1 MTWRLADGAVGGA
14 LCCRYD
20 SSVVM
25 RMGDRRVEWL
35 VSDQPQ
41 PVVGVAGLTLAGLL
55 AVIGSL
61 LRRRAERFEGTV
73 LSVFVSDA
81 GTVVS
86 VLALTVALVSAGLA
100 LGVEGVGR
108 PLWLLI
114 AVMAVT
120 VAAALL
126 VWRWREFAP
135 HVERYRRLTPTGV
148 PERQIVSTT
157 WETGIV
163 VAGGA
168 ALLTYL
174 GTADHQF
181 GHPLHWILAVV
192 GLMLGYA
199 LGIGATTPRFRL
211 QSPTRKP

>member
-1 MTWRLADGAVGGA
+1 
-14 LCCRYD
+14 
-20 SSVVM
+20 
-25 RMGDRRVEWL
+25 MGDRRVEWL
-35 VSDQPQ
+35 VSDQPR

-61 LRRRAERFEGTV
+61 LRRRAERFEGMV
-73 LSVFVSDA
+73 LSVFLSDA
-81 GTVVS
+81 GTVLS

-100 LGVEGVGR
+100 LRVEGVGR
-108 PLWLLI
+108 PVWLLI

-126 VWRWREFAP
+126 VWRWRGEFAS
-135 HVERYRRLTPTGV
+135 HAERYRRLTPTGV
-148 PERQIVSTT
+148 PERRIVSTT
-157 WETGIV
+157 WEIGIV

-174 GTADHQF
+174 GTSDHQF

-192 GLMLGYA
+192 GLLLGYA

-211 QSPTRKP
+211 QSPTRKS